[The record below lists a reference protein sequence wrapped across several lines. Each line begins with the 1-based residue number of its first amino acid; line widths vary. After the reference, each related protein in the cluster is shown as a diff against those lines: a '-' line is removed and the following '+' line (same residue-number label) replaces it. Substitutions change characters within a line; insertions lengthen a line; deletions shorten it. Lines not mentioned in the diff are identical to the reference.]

1 MVARLS
7 AFVIWALVA
16 ATAVF
21 WGLRLFASA
30 PAAPS
35 YTVAV
40 GDAAA
45 VRADLS
51 RVLGSAPVAAAS
63 ATISPEAS
71 SRFKLLGIMAPK
83 GQPGA
88 PAVPQRQG
96 NGVALIAVD
105 GKPPKAYVV
114 GARVDDELVLQSVSL
129 RTAAIG
135 PAQGAASIKL
145 ELPPPTAAA
154 TGTLPSPGAVG
165 AMTNSPAPVN
175 QPPVLTPLV
184 PPQPLPSRPGVAVQP
199 PPAVAPQP
207 APPPMPQ
214 VDANNPQVPMVVPP
228 PARDPNAPTK

>member
-7 AFVIWALVA
+7 SFVIWALVA

-40 GDAAA
+40 GDASA

-51 RVLGSAPVAAAS
+51 RVLGSAPVPAAA
-63 ATISPEAS
+63 APALAPEAS

-83 GQPGA
+83 TQPGA
-88 PAVPQRQG
+88 SPVPVQRG

-135 PAQGAASIKL
+135 PAQGATSIKL
-145 ELPPPTAAA
+145 ELPPPATAA
-154 TGTLPSPGAVG
+154 TGTLPSAG
-165 AMTNSPAPVN
+165 AMTNSPGPIN
-175 QPPVLTPLV
+175 QPPVLTPIT
-184 PPQPLPSRPGVAVQP
+184 PPQPMPVRPGVAVQP
-199 PPAVAPQP
+199 PAGVAPQAMP
-207 APPPMPQ
+207 APMPP
-214 VDANNPQVPMVVPP
+214 VDANTPSQVPMVVPP
-228 PARDPNAPTK
+228 AARDPNAPTK